1 MKFEE
6 ILENNKGTFRVITW
20 IGIFLL
26 IVIGYTNFN
35 VVTDEKIVV
44 RRMFYTKEYKYED
57 ISNITTG
64 ITDGKDINLY
74 YNLKMNNGS
83 KIKLISGI
91 MDTEEAYENVIYNID
106 KKLVSIGASKEIDTS
121 NIDKFLKQN
130 YNDEYEANVLRIL
143 NY

>member
-26 IVIGYTNFN
+26 TFIGYTNFN

>member
-1 MKFEE
+1 
-6 ILENNKGTFRVITW
+6 
-20 IGIFLL
+20 
-26 IVIGYTNFN
+26 
-35 VVTDEKIVV
+35 
-44 RRMFYTKEYKYED
+44 MFYTKEYKYED